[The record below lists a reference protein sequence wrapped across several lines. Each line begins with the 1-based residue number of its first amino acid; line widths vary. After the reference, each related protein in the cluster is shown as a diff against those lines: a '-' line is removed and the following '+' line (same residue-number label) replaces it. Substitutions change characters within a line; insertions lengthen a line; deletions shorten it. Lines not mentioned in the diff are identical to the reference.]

1 MVNKMVFKLP
11 ENKPQVP
18 KDTPRNFFFYGETMS
33 GKSYLANEFP
43 APIVLNTDGNAEA
56 NTVPSIQLV
65 NEKDE
70 QGRITKSVISQIG
83 EILLALQTQKHTY
96 QTVVVDVIDDVIEM
110 IKIAVCDEL
119 TPAGK
124 PRLKSLSEIP
134 YGKGYDF
141 FNQAITEMVID
152 LKALPMNVIYISRQV
167 SEYDDN
173 GNATKDKPSLKDKY
187 VNLINGNSDLM
198 IHTEKVGNNYNREVE
213 RKRKKYYMDQVDDK
227 EILKILSTIRGALEP
242 AKAPSKPVPAKKEE
256 VKKEAPKPQKQENI
270 SEDDLF

>member
-1 MVNKMVFKLP
+1 MAFKLP
-11 ENKPQVP
+11 ENKPQIP
-18 KDTPRNFFFYGETMS
+18 KDTPRNFFLYGETMS

-119 TPAGK
+119 TPPGK

-227 EILKILSTIRGALEP
+227 AILKILSTIRGALEP
-242 AKAPSKPVPAKKEE
+242 AKAPSKPAPVKKEE
-256 VKKEAPKPQKQENI
+256 AKEEKPKATKPQKQETV

>member
-1 MVNKMVFKLP
+1 MAFKLP
-11 ENKPQVP
+11 ENKPQIP

-124 PRLKSLSEIP
+124 P
-134 YGKGYDF
+134 
-141 FNQAITEMVID
+141 A
-152 LKALPMNVIYISRQV
+152 
-167 SEYDDN
+167 
-173 GNATKDKPSLKDKY
+173 
-187 VNLINGNSDLM
+187 
-198 IHTEKVGNNYNREVE
+198 
-213 RKRKKYYMDQVDDK
+213 
-227 EILKILSTIRGALEP
+227 
-242 AKAPSKPVPAKKEE
+242 
-256 VKKEAPKPQKQENI
+256 
-270 SEDDLF
+270 

>member
-1 MVNKMVFKLP
+1 MAFELP
-11 ENKPQVP
+11 ENKPQIP

-43 APIVLNTDGNAEA
+43 APIILNTDGNAEA

-70 QGRITKSVISQIG
+70 NGRITKSVISQIG

-96 QTVVVDVIDDVIEM
+96 KTVVVDVIDDVIEM

-124 PRLKSLSEIP
+124 PRIKSLSEIS

-173 GNATKDKPSLKDKY
+173 GNSTKDKPSLKDKY

-242 AKAPSKPVPAKKEE
+242 AKAPSKPAPAKKEE
-256 VKKEAPKPQKQENI
+256 VKQEAPKAPKPQKQEEV